1 MADFLA
7 LVPTEPS
14 AISVLT
20 ERATAY
26 LAESGVDQRAAHHVA
41 LVLDELLTNVAT
53 HGGAMEEPASVRL
66 VVSPDRVMGEVV
78 DCGSTFDPRQRHD
91 VDVSAAVEDRPIG
104 GLGLLLLRQVTERVD
119 YERVGDRNRT
129 TFWICRAA
137 SSA

>member
-20 ERATAY
+20 ERAAAY
-26 LAESGVDQRAAHHVA
+26 LAESGVDQRAVHHVA

-78 DCGSTFDPRQRHD
+78 DCGSTFDPRQHRD
-91 VDVSAAVEDRPIG
+91 VDVSTSIEDRPVG
-104 GLGLLLLRQVTERVD
+104 GLGLLLLRRVTERLD